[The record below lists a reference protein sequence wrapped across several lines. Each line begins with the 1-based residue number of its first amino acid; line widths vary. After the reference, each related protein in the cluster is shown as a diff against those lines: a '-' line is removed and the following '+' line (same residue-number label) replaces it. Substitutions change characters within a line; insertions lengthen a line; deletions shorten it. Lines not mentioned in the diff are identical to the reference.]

1 MSSLASTIRRIDS
14 LPREHEYVFIQ
25 NGKRFTRITGT
36 AWKNARKRS
45 QLIQCRVHD
54 LRHTF
59 GRRLRA
65 AGVCLEDREDLLG
78 HKSNRITT
86 HYSKVEVE
94 NLLTAVE
101 SIVEQK
107 FSVRLLR
114 AV

>member
-1 MSSLASTIRRIDS
+1 MCGLKWSDYFDNLFV
-14 LPREHEYVFIQ
+14 L
-25 NGKRFTRITGT
+25 
-36 AWKNARKRS
+36 
-45 QLIQCRVHD
+45 QCRVHD

-65 AGVCLEDREDLLG
+65 AGVGLEDREDLLG

-86 HYSKVEVE
+86 HYSKAEVE
-94 NLLTAVE
+94 NLLIAVE